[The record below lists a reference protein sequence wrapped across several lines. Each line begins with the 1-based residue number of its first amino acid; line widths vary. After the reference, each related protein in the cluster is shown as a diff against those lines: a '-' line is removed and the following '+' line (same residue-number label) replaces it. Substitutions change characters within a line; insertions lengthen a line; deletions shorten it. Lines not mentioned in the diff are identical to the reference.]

1 MSYPYFFIS
10 KNAVKGGS
18 IFIVDEDHRHLIKV
32 LRAKIG
38 DSIGISDNQSIR
50 YETVLEKIDRISAT
64 LKILDSKPIKRR
76 IPEIHLYLCALKK
89 DAMEMAI
96 QKNTEIGV
104 DVIIPVL
111 SSRVIVE
118 ITGNKKENRLLR
130 WKQIAYNASKQSR
143 RSFICSVSDFTKLE
157 NINPGEYDVF
167 FLPYEGTVDGRQT
180 GSLTGIMD
188 YFEGE
193 KIKKMQK
200 IAFIIGPEGGFESDE
215 VSRLIN
221 QGANTIS
228 FGRNI
233 LRAETASMYLASI
246 IDFLLKISNG

>member
-1 MSYPYFFIS
+1 
-10 KNAVKGGS
+10 
-18 IFIVDEDHRHLIKV
+18 
-32 LRAKIG
+32 
-38 DSIGISDNQSIR
+38 
-50 YETVLEKIDRISAT
+50 
-64 LKILDSKPIKRR
+64 
-76 IPEIHLYLCALKK
+76 
-89 DAMEMAI
+89 MEMAI